1 MGSADVEA
9 VLINTVILEIDG
21 KRVDAYIRRGICYEK
36 RGNLEGAEQDF
47 QRAIDLDP
55 DSTIAHS
62 RLRQVME
69 SKAQIE
75 AIRATQRSRE
85 ARARTTAP
93 GSPPLSNLRQ
103 SSSYDD
109 ADWRAETPLHGLGY
123 RITKRTRH
131 QRWQVLVN
139 RAVPQ
144 LGLPEVAYTIAQNC
158 RVRKLQ
164 QDGEEKYAHAI
175 EEWEYDLARLRKEFY
190 DGSFYW
196 PSTDID

>member
-9 VLINTVILEIDG
+9 VLINTVILEIDW

-36 RGNLEGAEQDF
+36 RGHLEKAEQDF
-47 QRAIDLDP
+47 RRAIDLDP

-62 RLRQVME
+62 RLREVME

-75 AIRATQRSRE
+75 AIRATQRSKE
-85 ARARTTAP
+85 ARARTAP
-93 GSPPLSNLRQ
+93 DPPPTSHLRQ
-103 SSSYDD
+103 SYSYDD
-109 ADWRAETPLHGLGY
+109 AGWREETPLHRLGY

-175 EEWEYDLARLRKEFY
+175 GEWEYDLARLRKEFY
-190 DGSFYW
+190 DGSFFW